1 MTPMTTRTTGEWKI
15 SRRSLSYGERTLVMG
30 VLNVTP
36 DSFSDGG
43 QFFSLAGALAHAE
56 QMIDEGAD
64 IIDIGGESTRPGSN
78 FVSEEEEL
86 CRVIPVIERLANLS
100 APISIDTTKPEV
112 ARIALEAGAE
122 IVNDISGLRYD
133 PAIAEMAAEAKAGL
147 VLMHSRG
154 TPKDMQQMP
163 PMKNAVDEVIAG
175 LKESVAAAEKHGV
188 AQENIAIDPG
198 IGFGKTVE
206 QNLELI
212 VGLDKL
218 AQQFPGMPTLVGT
231 SRKSF
236 LGKLLHGA
244 PADQRLHATI
254 ATLVAAVLHGAHIVR
269 VHDVKSTVE
278 ALKVTDAIRRIS

>member
-1 MTPMTTRTTGEWKI
+1 MATRTIGEWKI
-15 SRRSLSYGERTLVMG
+15 SRRSLSYGQRTLVMG

-122 IVNDISGLRYD
+122 IVNDISGLRFD
-133 PAIAEMAAEAKAGL
+133 HALAEVAAKAKAGL

-163 PMKNAVDEVIAG
+163 AMENAVEEVIAG
-175 LKESVAAAEKHGV
+175 LRESIALAEQSGV
-188 AQENIAIDPG
+188 ARQNIAIDPG

-212 VGLDKL
+212 VGLNQL
-218 AQQFPGMPTLVGT
+218 AHQLPDLPVLIGT

-236 LGKLLHGA
+236 LGKLLNGARADERIHGTT
-244 PADQRLHATI
+244 ATI
-254 ATLVAAVLHGAHIVR
+254 VAAVLSGAHIVR
-269 VHDVKSTVE
+269 VHDVKSAVE
-278 ALKVTDAIRRIS
+278 AIKVADAIRSVN

>member
-1 MTPMTTRTTGEWKI
+1 MATRTIGEWKI
-15 SRRSLSYGERTLVMG
+15 SRRSLSYGQLTLVMG

-122 IVNDISGLRYD
+122 IVNDISGLRFD
-133 PAIAEMAAEAKAGL
+133 HALAEVAAKAKAGL

-163 PMKNAVDEVIAG
+163 AMEHALNEVIAG
-175 LKESVAAAEKHGV
+175 LRESIALAERNGV
-188 AQENIAIDPG
+188 ARQNIAIDPG

-212 VGLDKL
+212 VGLNQL
-218 AQQFPGMPTLVGT
+218 AHQLPDLPVLIGT

-236 LGKLLHGA
+236 LGKLLNGARADERIHGTT
-244 PADQRLHATI
+244 ATI
-254 ATLVAAVLHGAHIVR
+254 VAAVLSGAHIVR
-269 VHDVKSTVE
+269 VHDVKSAVE
-278 ALKVTDAIRRIS
+278 AIKVADAIRSVN

>member
-1 MTPMTTRTTGEWKI
+1 MATRTIGEWKI
-15 SRRSLSYGERTLVMG
+15 SRRSISYGRRTLVMG

-122 IVNDISGLRYD
+122 IVNDISGLRFD
-133 PAIAEMAAEAKAGL
+133 HALAEVAAKAKAGL

-163 PMKNAVDEVIAG
+163 AMENAVEEVIAG
-175 LKESVAAAEKHGV
+175 LRESIALAERSGV
-188 AQENIAIDPG
+188 ARQNIAIDPG

-212 VGLDKL
+212 VGLNQL
-218 AQQFPGMPTLVGT
+218 AHHLPDLPVLIGT

-236 LGKLLHGA
+236 LGKLLNGARADERIHGTT
-244 PADQRLHATI
+244 ATI
-254 ATLVAAVLHGAHIVR
+254 VAAVLSGAHIVR
-269 VHDVKSTVE
+269 VHDVKSAVE
-278 ALKVTDAIRRIS
+278 AIKVADAIRSVN

>member
-1 MTPMTTRTTGEWKI
+1 MPARTTGEWKI
-15 SRRSLSYGERTLVMG
+15 GRRSLVYGERTLVMG

-64 IIDIGGESTRPGSN
+64 IIDIGGESTRPGSD
-78 FVSEEEEL
+78 FVTEEEEL

-100 APISIDTTKPEV
+100 APISIDTTKSEV
-112 ARIALEAGAE
+112 ARIALQAGAE
-122 IVNDISGLRYD
+122 IVNDVSGLRFD
-133 PAIAEMAAEAKAGL
+133 PAMAEVAAEAKAGM

-154 TPKDMQQMP
+154 TPKDMQQLP
-163 PMKNAVDEVIAG
+163 PMQNAVEEVIAG
-175 LKESVAAAEKHGV
+175 LRESIALAERSGV
-188 AQENIAIDPG
+188 ARENLAIDPG

-212 VGLDKL
+212 VGLNQL
-218 AQQFPGMPTLVGT
+218 AHQFPNMPILIGT

-244 PADQRLHATI
+244 PADERVHGTI
-254 ATLVAAVLHGAHIVR
+254 ATIVAAVLNGAHIVR
-269 VHDVKSTVE
+269 VHEVKSAVD
-278 ALKVTDAIRRIS
+278 ALKIADAVRRVS

>member
-1 MTPMTTRTTGEWKI
+1 MATRTIGEWKI
-15 SRRSLSYGERTLVMG
+15 SRRSISYGRRTLVMG

-122 IVNDISGLRYD
+122 IVNDISGLRFD
-133 PAIAEMAAEAKAGL
+133 HAIAEVAAKAKAGL
-147 VLMHSRG
+147 ILMHSRG

-163 PMKNAVDEVIAG
+163 AMEHALNEVIAG
-175 LKESVAAAEKHGV
+175 LRESIALAERIGV
-188 AQENIAIDPG
+188 ARQNIAIDPG

-212 VGLDKL
+212 VGLNQL
-218 AQQFPGMPTLVGT
+218 AHQLPDLPVLIGT

-236 LGKLLHGA
+236 LGKLLNGARADERIHGTT
-244 PADQRLHATI
+244 ATI
-254 ATLVAAVLHGAHIVR
+254 VAAVLSGAHIVR
-269 VHDVKSTVE
+269 VHDVKSAVE
-278 ALKVTDAIRRIS
+278 AIKVADAIRSVN

>member
-1 MTPMTTRTTGEWKI
+1 MATRTIGEWKI
-15 SRRSLSYGERTLVMG
+15 SRRSISYGRRTLVMG

-122 IVNDISGLRYD
+122 IVNDISGLRFD
-133 PAIAEMAAEAKAGL
+133 HAIAEVAAKAKAGL
-147 VLMHSRG
+147 ILMHSRG

-163 PMKNAVDEVIAG
+163 AMEHALNEVIAG
-175 LKESVAAAEKHGV
+175 LRESIALAERSGV
-188 AQENIAIDPG
+188 ARQNIAIDPG

-212 VGLDKL
+212 VGLNQL
-218 AQQFPGMPTLVGT
+218 AHQLPDLPVLIGT

-236 LGKLLHGA
+236 LGKLLNGARADERIHGTT
-244 PADQRLHATI
+244 ATI
-254 ATLVAAVLHGAHIVR
+254 VAAVLSGAHIVR
-269 VHDVKSTVE
+269 VHDVKSAVE
-278 ALKVTDAIRRIS
+278 AIKVADAIRSVN